1 MLFQAGEWSLSTARL
16 AKRPIFSQP
25 RARGPTP
32 AEFRLFK
39 WAFGNLAVMVVDI
52 PLTRLCM
59 VTSMARFLRWIPR
72 RSKNVDQAFPNV
84 EKLWMSLFLV
94 C

>member
-1 MLFQAGEWSLSTARL
+1 MEFIDNTFGETSDFL
-16 AKRPIFSQP
+16 AA

-32 AEFRLFK
+32 AEFGLFM
-39 WAFGNLAVMVVDI
+39 WAFGSLTVMI
-52 PLTRLCM
+52 IGFPLTRLCM

-72 RSKNVDQAFPNV
+72 RSKNVDQAFPGV